1 MDAAGGRRGA
11 AAGAGNRASGGGE
24 GCGALLEAEARVLG
38 QLVARNAAQHRGSR
52 HAARLAEVGRA
63 LAELAR
69 ARAAVKGTKGREGS
83 AGAGAG
89 AARHGR
95 ARLAEA
101 QALDAVLAA
110 LPGAAVALSALLA
123 QTFFMA
129 FALTALAALARLRV
143 LLADM
148 LPAAVAG
155 YNAWQAEL
163 PSAASYLPRD
173 LRCKWEDGSPAL
185 VCRWAGRGTGAPAS
199 ETRGAESTREAAG
212 RYLAEGGVGGLEE
225 LGVFEDLGLPLDREE
240 EDLGVPID
248 RESYPADGASAAAAE
263 CVGREDA
270 LPRPG
275 QGDGG
280 AGREHGGGS
289 YASLGRQIAP
299 RGTDGAIAAGG
310 ARSEAFVRAR
320 LPSSKGGGGEGSVS
334 LQKKKRRKKGSDD
347 PSPGPTASGA
357 SLSLQLQDIMSLV
370 KKKK

>member
-1 MDAAGGRRGA
+1 MQRQECKDFGKPRRAPLPCAG
-11 AAGAGNRASGGGE
+11 
-24 GCGALLEAEARVLG
+24 
-38 QLVARNAAQHRGSR
+38 
-52 HAARLAEVGRA
+52 
-63 LAELAR
+63 
-69 ARAAVKGTKGREGS
+69 
-83 AGAGAG
+83 
-89 AARHGR
+89 
-95 ARLAEA
+95 
-101 QALDAVLAA
+101 
-110 LPGAAVALSALLA
+110 
-123 QTFFMA
+123 
-129 FALTALAALARLRV
+129 RLRGHRWPGSGS
-143 LLADM
+143 LGNSRADQ
-148 LPAAVAG
+148 L
-155 YNAWQAEL
+155 
-163 PSAASYLPRD
+163 
-173 LRCKWEDGSPAL
+173 
-185 VCRWAGRGTGAPAS
+185 AS
-199 ETRGAESTREAAG
+199 EA
-212 RYLAEGGVGGLEE
+212 VVV
-225 LGVFEDLGLPLDREE
+225 GVFEDLGLPLDREE

-320 LPSSKGGGGEGSVS
+320 LPSSKGGGGEGRVS

-357 SLSLQLQDIMSLV
+357 SLSLQLQDIMGLV